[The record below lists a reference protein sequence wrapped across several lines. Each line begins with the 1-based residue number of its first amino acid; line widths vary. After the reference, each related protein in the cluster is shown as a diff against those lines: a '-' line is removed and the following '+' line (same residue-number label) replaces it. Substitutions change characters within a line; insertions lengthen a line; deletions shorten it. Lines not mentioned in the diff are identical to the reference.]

1 MKPAPPVTSSMRRII
16 ASHGAAATVVSA
28 GMRVAVTGA
37 SGFIGSSLVPELET
51 RSHQVLAVPRESWA
65 IPETFR
71 GSDAVVHLANI
82 THVSADENL
91 LQRVNVD
98 STRRVAEA
106 AASAGVRRLIYL
118 SSIKA
123 SGDETFG
130 RPFDGSETPAPQDA
144 YGRAKCAAERAL
156 VEIAARTGMEAIL
169 VRPPLVY
176 GPRVK
181 AKFLMLMRAVARGWP
196 LPLGAIR
203 NRRSLVHV
211 GNLADMI
218 VCCVEARKLGGRTFV
233 VSDRAPVS
241 TPELCRAIG
250 EALRRPARLF
260 AVPAGV
266 LELVPG
272 TRALTRSL
280 EVDDSAMR
288 RELGWQPRISF
299 EDGLRRTADW
309 YQLKCPA

>member
-1 MKPAPPVTSSMRRII
+1 
-16 ASHGAAATVVSA
+16 
-28 GMRVAVTGA
+28 MRVAVTGA
-37 SGFIGSSLVPELET
+37 SGFIGSSLVPELKT
-51 RSHQVLAVPRESWA
+51 RSHQVLAVSRENWTH
-65 IPETFR
+65 PESFL

-82 THVSADENL
+82 AHVSADESL

-98 STRRVAEA
+98 GTRRVAEA
-106 AASAGVRRLIYL
+106 AANAGVRRLIYL

-130 RPFDGSETPAPQDA
+130 RPFDGSEIPAPQDA
-144 YGRAKCAAERAL
+144 YGRAKYAAERAL
-156 VEIAARTGMEAIL
+156 AEIAARTGMEAIL

-196 LPLGAIR
+196 LPVDAIQ
-203 NRRSLVHV
+203 NRRSVVHV

-233 VSDRAPVS
+233 VSDGAPLS

-272 TRALTRSL
+272 AKALTRSL

-288 RELGWQPRISF
+288 RELGWWPKISL
-299 EDGLRRTADW
+299 EEGLRRTADW
-309 YQLKCPA
+309 YQLECAA